1 MPEALSWILFALAS
15 VAAALGLIQWRSA
28 SGSLARERGAHA
40 ASSKELK
47 TLRDELA
54 KRERRRD
61 DQGAELRD
69 LRKRLEKTKRRA
81 FEGQAEVEPL
91 QARVALLE
99 AQLDG
104 KEKTLVERAVAL
116 ARAEALAAQTA
127 AARDDA
133 LATARRAEAEATTE
147 TAQQADA
154 SQAELAALKKERAG
168 LSRRANDA
176 ERETTR
182 YRQRWRT
189 QQRLYM
195 VIRGELEI
203 AKDRIRELE
212 GRPAREKPFA
222 PPEIP
227 ESADLQREIAAADA
241 ELGELN

>member
-1 MPEALSWILFALAS
+1 MFDALPWILFALAS
-15 VAAALGLIQWRSA
+15 VAAALGLSQWRSA
-28 SGSLARERGAHA
+28 SAGLARERGAHG
-40 ASSKELK
+40 ASSKELT

-91 QARVALLE
+91 RARVAQLE
-99 AQLDG
+99 AQLGG
-104 KEKTLVERAVAL
+104 KDRAWVERGEAL
-116 ARAEALAAQTA
+116 ARAEALAAQAT
-127 AARDDA
+127 AARDAA
-133 LATARRAEAEATTE
+133 LAAAQRAEANATTE

-154 SQAELAALKKERAG
+154 SQAELAALKKECAG
-168 LSRRANDA
+168 LSRRANEA

-203 AKDRIRELE
+203 AKDRIRALE

-227 ESADLQREIAAADA
+227 ESADLAREIAAADA